1 VCVSA
6 FDSAP
11 QRSGEAHNTTG
22 MKPDGAIAALR
33 DVTKSFGGTV
43 AVREVSFELRPG
55 EVLALLG
62 ENGAGKSTCVKL
74 LAGVYRPDRG
84 QIILEGRSLDLRS
97 PLEAQHHGIA
107 VMHQHPGLFG
117 DLSVAENLFI
127 GHARK
132 DRWGRLDYSRMK
144 TEARRLLDVVGLSV
158 DSDELLSR
166 LRTSEQQLIEIA
178 KALAFNARV
187 LIMDEPTA
195 ALSQREVDRLFGVVD
210 DLRKRQV
217 AMLFVGHRMEEI
229 YRVADRIAVL
239 RDGFMVAEG
248 PASEMPHDRAVQLMV
263 GRTLAKMYP
272 KLDTTFGK
280 MILSVE
286 HLSRSGVF
294 EDVSLTVKSG
304 EIVGFGGLVG
314 SGRTEI
320 ARVLFGIDQPASGSI
335 RIEDQPVFF
344 RSPRDAM
351 DSGIAYVSEDRIG
364 QSLIME
370 FAILTNATLPVVDQT
385 TRLGLVSRER
395 ELNLVKPHLERLRLR
410 FSSFDQPVNTLSG
423 GNQQKVVLSK
433 WLATA
438 PRLFIFDEPTQ
449 GVDVQTKAEVHAM
462 IAGLARQGAAV
473 ILISSEL
480 PELLGMCHRLIVLRE
495 GRITAEFNRDEATQ
509 EKIMYAATGPLP
521 RPIEKNGASTDLPQD
536 AIAETAAHI
545 ESPVQP
551 PSHSLGRTIFHKAFA
566 RRELG
571 LIVAMAAVILPV
583 SLINPRMI
591 SGSNLIA
598 LAMDAALLSIVAV
611 GQMLVLITRNIDLSV
626 ASVIGLAAYIS
637 AEALHS
643 HPGMSIALAL
653 LLACGVGLACGLIN
667 GLVVTIGR
675 VPAIVVTLGTLALF
689 RGFDSLVSHGRQIS
703 ADQVPQA
710 WLDLTTQSYLGIPR
724 VALIALAV
732 LSVIGFVLR
741 NLSMGRELFAIGSN
755 PDGARLI
762 GIRVQRRILGAFACA
777 GLLAGFDG
785 ALWASRYATID
796 ARVASGFE
804 LTVIASVVV
813 GGVAIRGGSGTILG
827 VALGGITLL
836 VIRNGLTLIRV
847 DPLWLQGVY
856 GLVILVAITIDAF
869 VVRQSYRKPVL
880 RPS

>member
-6 FDSAP
+6 FDSATQP
-11 QRSGEAHNTTG
+11 SGEAHNTTG

-370 FAILTNATLPVVDQT
+370 FAILTNTTLPVVDQT

-551 PSHSLGRTIFHKAFA
+551 PSQFLGRTIFHKVVA

-583 SLINPRMI
+583 SFINPRMI

-643 HPGMSIALAL
+643 HPGISIALAL

>member
-1 VCVSA
+1 
-6 FDSAP
+6 
-11 QRSGEAHNTTG
+11 
-22 MKPDGAIAALR
+22 MKADGAIAALR

-43 AVREVSFELRPG
+43 AVREVSFELKAG

-84 QIILEGRSLDLRS
+84 QIIFEGRALDLRS

-107 VMHQHPGLFG
+107 VMHQHPGLFR

-127 GHARK
+127 GHPKK

-166 LRTSEQQLIEIA
+166 LRTSEQQLVEIA

-210 DLRKRQV
+210 ALRRRQV

-239 RDGFMVAEG
+239 RDGVMVAG
-248 PASEMPHDRAVQLMV
+248 GLASEMPHDRAVQLMV
-263 GRTLAKMYP
+263 GRPLARMYP
-272 KLDTTFGK
+272 KLDTVLGK
-280 MILSVE
+280 TILSVE

-294 EDVSLTVKSG
+294 ENVSLTVKSG

-320 ARVLFGIDQPASGSI
+320 ARVLFGVDKPSSGSI
-335 RIEDQPVFF
+335 RIEDHPVSFL
-344 RSPRDAM
+344 SPRDAM

-370 FAILTNATLPVVDQT
+370 FAVLTNASLPVIDET
-385 TRLGLVSRER
+385 TRLGLVRRER
-395 ELNLVKPHLERLRLR
+395 ELGLVKPHLDRLRLR

-449 GVDVQTKAEVHAM
+449 GVDVQTKAEVHAV
-462 IAGLARQGAAV
+462 IAGLAGQGAAI

-480 PELLGMCHRLIVLRE
+480 PELLGMCHRLVVLRE
-495 GRITAEFNRDEATQ
+495 GRVAAEFDRNEATQ
-509 EKIMYAATGPLP
+509 EKIMYAATGAVPGFD
-521 RPIEKNGASTDLPQD
+521 EKNCALIDPPQV
-536 AIAETAAHI
+536 ALAETVEHV
-545 ESPVQP
+545 ESIRPPVP
-551 PSHSLGRTIFHKAFA
+551 HALGRTIFHKVFA

-583 SLINPRMI
+583 SFMNPRMI

-637 AEALHS
+637 AAALHS

-667 GLVVTIGR
+667 GLVVTVGQ

-710 WLDLTTQSYLGIPR
+710 WLDLTTQSYFGIPR

-836 VIRNGLTLIRV
+836 LIQNGLTLIRV

-856 GLVILVAITIDAF
+856 GLVILVAITIDAL
-869 VVRQSYRKPVL
+869 VVRHSYRKPVL
-880 RPS
+880 RLQ